1 MTLTK
6 VVLENGVCFLEVT
19 ERLIELLLVNA
30 NVSKRKQ
37 TISESILGQRLK
49 ERTNHQLETHWNGA
63 KSIFSPRL
71 CKTSSSASY
80 SLP

>member
-1 MTLTK
+1 VTLTK
-6 VVLENGVCFLEVT
+6 VVLENGVCFLELI

-37 TISESILGQRLK
+37 TISEPILGQCLK
-49 ERTNHQLETHWNGA
+49 ERKNHQLETHWNGA
-63 KSIFSPRL
+63 KSVFSLKL
-71 CKTSSSASY
+71 CKTSSSASC